1 MHVQTDYWC
10 RISVR
15 ASTGKVG
22 RDLVVLLNLRL
33 LTCIAPLSCPGG
45 HITFFRQYLVSAS
58 ENELKSIRKHQK
70 ERAYSSADSMLTCGC
85 RFVLRR

>member
-45 HITFFRQYLVSAS
+45 HITFFRPYLVSAS
-58 ENELKSIRKHQK
+58 GSDLRLIIKHQS
-70 ERAYSSADSMLTCGC
+70 ERPRSSVDSMLICRC